1 VPGRT
6 EEFVNVTLTLK
17 APAAS
22 SAMLACNGVVRKKKQ
37 NGEDAIKVLRVIVG
51 RCTTFSYKTGKFL

>member
-6 EEFVNVTLTLK
+6 EEFVNVTLTLN

-22 SAMLACNGVVRKKKQ
+22 SAMLACNGVRKKKQ

-51 RCTTFSYKTGKFL
+51 RCTTFSYKPGKFL